1 MSNAST
7 KVEFMIY
14 REPLPD
20 DRRPALQP
28 PRFGLL
34 ALLGMVAGFSGL
46 FAISH
51 YFGTY
56 GAAIA
61 ILFGLC
67 VVAHVV
73 GNAMGTRLRDLGDT
87 PVNTDGSPA
96 GHRPAMHKPQAGD
109 FAPSTRL
116 RERYSLGKRIFVLT
130 GLGTLIAGILGYL
143 VVDWLADDHT
153 GWHVFGIGSVACA
166 VLGGIWTFATAS
178 FVQVTLGEF
187 LHARRNSS

>member
-1 MSNAST
+1 
-7 KVEFMIY
+7 MIH
-14 REPLPD
+14 REQLPD

-34 ALLGMVAGFSGL
+34 TLLVMVAVLSGL
-46 FAISH
+46 FAIIH

-73 GNAMGTRLRDLGDT
+73 GNAMGTKLRDFGDT
-87 PVNTDGSPA
+87 PVNADGSPT
-96 GHRPAMHKPQAGD
+96 GHRPVLDKPKAAD
-109 FAPSTRL
+109 YAPSTRL
-116 RERYSLGKRIFVLT
+116 RERYSLGKRVFILT
-130 GLGTLIAGILGYL
+130 GFGTLIAGIFGYL
-143 VVDWLADDHT
+143 LVDWLADDHT

-166 VLGGIWTFATAS
+166 VLGGIWTFATTS